1 MKCTNLIEFSLQIIM
16 QINNLLKQESNVVLE
31 NDFVITNKESQL
43 QKAVNSIE
51 NSVESPSNKLLL
63 CCINSMVSLFVKLM
77 EINTEEVV
85 LNIVKTKEIRG
96 MNFVQILCEILANLL
111 DEQISIKITKLVGLI
126 LINWT
131 NGFDC

>member
-43 QKAVNSIE
+43 QKAVNSTE
-51 NSVESPSNKLLL
+51 NSVELPSNKLLL
-63 CCINSMVSLFVKLM
+63 GCINSMVSLFVKLM

-85 LNIVKTKEIRG
+85 LNIVKTKEIRS
-96 MNFVQILCEILANLL
+96 MNFVQILCEILANSL

>member
-31 NDFVITNKESQL
+31 NDFVITNKEIQL

>member
-51 NSVESPSNKLLL
+51 NSMELPSNKLLL
-63 CCINSMVSLFVKLM
+63 GCINSMVSLFVKLM

-85 LNIVKTKEIRG
+85 LNIVKTKEIRS
-96 MNFVQILCEILANLL
+96 MNFVQILCEILANSL